1 MATTLKPIYSLI
13 PRVRLTGTLQ
23 AHRFIVKIRNV
34 STEFL
39 PLCFREKIMVD
50 HRTIALCGISE
61 TCNPN
66 LSKAIFCVDVDASR
80 LVRVSLQFFLPSTL
94 AHY

>member
-1 MATTLKPIYSLI
+1 
-13 PRVRLTGTLQ
+13 
-23 AHRFIVKIRNV
+23 
-34 STEFL
+34 
-39 PLCFREKIMVD
+39 MVD